1 MILDLVSRRM
11 RWGRAFDYLFY
22 LTAQM
27 GKNMLNFRLA
37 LLTVSMLA
45 CLPSAHAAKTNFGP
59 DSLLAEVQVLASKY
73 PSKLSQTG
81 KVVTVISQEQIL
93 RSVGKNLGEL
103 LQESV
108 GISIVGARSAPG
120 SNQEVYVRGANT
132 GNVLLLIDGFPAN
145 DPSHISSVLD
155 WNLID
160 LGSLERIEI
169 MKGGQSTLYGSDA
182 MAGVINLV
190 TRKSGTS
197 LSLQGGGLGTHAEAI
212 QFQKTINNLRVGLSL
227 KNLQTQGFSAAANQ
241 AENDGMSQQNIRV
254 NLGSSLGK
262 HADFDLYYQSEFYRA
277 SLDGGPF
284 MDERD
289 YTAKASNHAFR
300 GQFHQQ
306 FTQGDLFVRLFHDI
320 THRFFRNDS
329 TDIPMNAYANYSESA
344 YVGINQGAESY
355 LKWKLPA
362 GIQGIAGIEF
372 RNQATSQSDFSI
384 SGYGRYDS
392 PALAAS
398 LAHIQLFASYLTFE
412 KHQVDAWGLELGG
425 RLSNHS
431 LYGNNFTYHVNPYVY
446 LWPKG
451 KLFANYYNSFKA
463 PSLYQLYSPYG
474 NQALQAEFGKTV
486 EAGFEQQLGK
496 FYVRLVGFQQAVQD
510 GIVFQSIAEEPY
522 GRYLNVSKQNT
533 KGAELEARYAWKGFS
548 SELAYT
554 YLDGQMNQVING
566 KDSTFSSLIRRPKH
580 QVSLRLSQQ
589 LTKRWSA
596 SIYTQYVGERTD
608 YFYNDASY
616 QTQGVTLASYVWTE
630 LQSTYSFS
638 KHWRLQALVKNV
650 LNQRPVEQYGYSG
663 QPRNIQLSL
672 LGIF

>member
-1 MILDLVSRRM
+1 MFNIRLTL
-11 RWGRAFDYLFY
+11 
-22 LTAQM
+22 LTA
-27 GKNMLNFRLA
+27 F
-37 LLTVSMLA
+37 SFA
-45 CLPSAHAAKTNFGP
+45 CLPTLYAAKTVIRL
-59 DSLLAEVQVLASKY
+59 DSLLTEVQVKASKY
-73 PSKLSQTG
+73 PIKLAQTG
-81 KVVTVISQEQIL
+81 KVITVISQEHIQ
-93 RSVGKNLGEL
+93 RSIGKNLGEL

-197 LSLQGGGLGTHAEAI
+197 ISLQGGGLGTHAEAFQI
-212 QFQKTINNLRVGLSL
+212 QRTIKKLRVGLSL
-227 KNLQTQGFSAAANQ
+227 KNFQTQGFSAAANQ
-241 AENDGMSQQNIRV
+241 KEKDGMGQQNIRV
-254 NLGSSLGK
+254 NVGSTVGK
-262 HADFDLYYQSEFYRA
+262 HSDWDLYYQSEFYRA
-277 SLDGGPF
+277 DLDGGP
-284 MDERD
+284 MIDERD

-300 GQFHQQ
+300 AQFHSQ
-306 FTQGDLFVRLFHDI
+306 FVQGDLFIRLFQDI

-329 TDIPMNAYANYSESA
+329 TDIPANAYANYSESA
-344 YVGINQGAESY
+344 YVGLNQGAESY
-355 LKWKLPA
+355 VKWHLPA
-362 GIQGIAGIEF
+362 SIQTVAGVEY
-372 RNQATSQSDFSI
+372 RNQATTQTDFSI

-398 LAHIQLFASYLTFE
+398 LANIQLVAGYLTFE
-412 KHQVDAWGLELGG
+412 KHQADAWGLELGG

-431 LYGNNFTYHVNPYVY
+431 LYGTNFTYHVNPYAYV
-446 LWPKG
+446 WSKG
-451 KLFANYYNSFKA
+451 KLFANYYSSFKA

-474 NQALQAEFGKTV
+474 NQALQAEYGKTL
-486 EAGFEQQLGK
+486 EAGFEQQLEN
-496 FYVRLVGFQQAVQD
+496 FSVRLVAFQQDVQD
-510 GIVFQSIAEEPY
+510 GIVFQSILEEPY
-522 GRYLNVSKQNT
+522 GRYLNVAKQNT
-533 KGAELEARYAWKGFS
+533 KGLELEARYAWKGFS
-548 SELAYT
+548 TELAYT

-580 QVSLRLSQQ
+580 QVSLRLNQQ

-596 SIYTQYVGERTD
+596 SIYAQYVGERTD
-608 YFYNDASY
+608 YYYDDASY
-616 QTQGVTLASYVWTE
+616 QTQDVTLGRYVWTE
-630 LQSTYSFS
+630 LQSTYSFN

-663 QPRNIQLSL
+663 QPRNVQLSL
-672 LGIF
+672 LGTF

>member
-1 MILDLVSRRM
+1 LYHGGCDGAERSITFL
-11 RWGRAFDYLFY
+11 FDRPK
-22 LTAQM
+22 
-27 GKNMLNFRLA
+27 GKNMFNIRLTLVA
-37 LLTVSMLA
+37 VSMLA
-45 CLPSAHAAKTNFGP
+45 CLQFAYAAKTTFGP

-73 PSKLSQTG
+73 PSKLAQTG
-81 KVVTVISQEQIL
+81 KVITVISQEQIQ

-197 LSLQGGGLGTHAEAI
+197 ITLQGGGLGTHAEAFQI
-212 QFQKTINNLRVGLSL
+212 QKTIKNLHVGLAL
-227 KNLQTQGFSAAANQ
+227 KNVQTQGFSAAANQ
-241 AENDGMSQQNIRV
+241 VEKDGMGQQNIRV
-254 NLGSSLGK
+254 NLGSTLGK
-262 HADFDLYYQSEFYRA
+262 YSDWDLYYQSEFYRA
-277 SLDGGPF
+277 DLDGGP
-284 MDERD
+284 MIDERD
-289 YTAKASNHAFR
+289 YTARASNHAFR
-300 GQFHQQ
+300 AQFHRQ
-306 FTQGDLFVRLFHDI
+306 FVRGDLFVRLFQDI

-329 TDIPMNAYANYSESA
+329 TDIPVNAYANYSESS
-344 YVGINQGAESY
+344 YVGLNQGAESY
-355 LKWKLPA
+355 IKWHLPA
-362 GIQGIAGIEF
+362 SIQSIAGIEY
-372 RNQATSQSDFSI
+372 RNQATTQTDFSI

-392 PALAAS
+392 PTLAAS
-398 LAHIQLFASYLTFE
+398 LANIQLVAGYLTFE
-412 KHQVDAWGLELGG
+412 KHQADAWGLELGG

-431 LYGNNFTYHVNPYVY
+431 LYGTNFTYHVNPYAYV
-446 LWPKG
+446 WPKG
-451 KLFANYYNSFKA
+451 KLFANYYTSFKA

-496 FYVRLVGFQQAVQD
+496 FYVRLVGFQQEVQD
-510 GIVFQSIAEEPY
+510 GIVFQSIVEEPY

-533 KGAELEARYAWKGFS
+533 KGVELEARYAWKGFS

-580 QVSLRLSQQ
+580 QVSLRLNQQ

-596 SIYTQYVGERTD
+596 SVYTQYVGERTD

-650 LNQRPVEQYGYSG
+650 LNQRSVEQYGYSG
-663 QPRNIQLSL
+663 QPRNIQLSVF
-672 LGIF
+672 GIF